1 MFTKSKFDPWLKLFF
16 HRRIVFPLAKCFSIG
31 EMFFHRRIF
40 YHIQIFL
47 EWEYDDRIHLR
58 SQDLTCEGSEKKKNI
73 SMTKIKATLFLCL
86 EARIILDSHENW
98 YEQSISSLWK
108 TTKWIMRFFERIYS
122 IEQRLLE
129 TSVFF
134 EAMFY
139 SSSLRTVRNYLAK
152 WFFCKKL
159 KYERIHIPKEE
170 KRNPKTI
177 MTQKKEKK
185 FINWII

>member
-1 MFTKSKFDPWLKLFF
+1 MFSWQIIQGAINKSILSVQPMES
-16 HRRIVFPLAKCFSIG
+16 IVSCAMLIMYKTQFNVKK
-31 EMFFHRRIF
+31 
-40 YHIQIFL
+40 
-47 EWEYDDRIHLR
+47 
-58 SQDLTCEGSEKKKNI
+58 SQNNRKKKNI